1 MHLRNS
7 TRPVWKQKPLRQ
19 QHDPSPVL
27 ISGLRGLEVGCTIFA
42 SCIASRSSS
51 MSCIWFMS
59 RSPHEKI
66 IFQKHSYSPW
76 RDYPTA
82 ERDLDTLCDKYR
94 GSLRLHNLESALDRR
109 MRLRLMNDLHFV
121 CLECSSA
128 SLVALEPQSTAMPA
142 TDMSTPSSIVQR
154 NETDLLPHLPEA
166 MPLSPYYG
174 VLV

>member
-1 MHLRNS
+1 MYDL
-7 TRPVWKQKPLRQ
+7 
-19 QHDPSPVL
+19 
-27 ISGLRGLEVGCTIFA
+27 A

-82 ERDLDTLCDKYR
+82 QQDLDTLCVKYR
-94 GSLRLHNLESALDRR
+94 RFIRLHNLGSDLGRR

-121 CLECSSA
+121 CLEYSSA
-128 SLVALEPQSTAMPA
+128 SLAVLEPRSTAMPA
-142 TDMSTPSSIVQR
+142 MDMSTPG
-154 NETDLLPHLPEA
+154 P
-166 MPLSPYYG
+166 MG
-174 VLV
+174 